1 MLAQQTAEDIV
12 VNGLKVATASPAVAQ
27 AAAEAHSAYQAKK
40 DALDKAAGELDAARA
55 AYEEA
60 SERAGVTEQEL
71 AEKLADLAMAQDAY
85 DRLVAQM
92 GWDKPAADDDQD
104 AGAVS
109 GNDSDGTKQ
118 QASMGTAGSN
128 GKSGLPQP
136 ATRHAPPDRP
146 LYTSTCVQQPVPD
159 RTLTR
164 QSPHLHHSPT

>member
-27 AAAEAHSAYQAKK
+27 AAAEAHNAYQAKK

-85 DRLVAQM
+85 NRLAKQM
-92 GWDKPAADDDQD
+92 GWDKPAADDDQGTGVVNGTVKIL
-104 AGAVS
+104 AHFPTAPRPAVRCGYS
-109 GNDSDGTKQ
+109 S
-118 QASMGTAGSN
+118 SSV
-128 GKSGLPQP
+128 
-136 ATRHAPPDRP
+136 
-146 LYTSTCVQQPVPD
+146 TS
-159 RTLTR
+159 R
-164 QSPHLHHSPT
+164 

>member
-27 AAAEAHSAYQAKK
+27 AAAEAHNAYQAKK

-85 DRLVAQM
+85 DRLAKQM
-92 GWDKPAADDDQD
+92 GWDKPAADGDQGTGVVND
-104 AGAVS
+104 ND
-109 GNDSDGTKQ
+109 GNGTKQ
-118 QASMGTAGSN
+118 QASMETAGSN
-128 GKSGLPQP
+128 GKSDLPQTGDP
-136 ATRHAPPDRP
+136 AAAMAAGIALAGAAAVAGGAHFRR
-146 LYTSTCVQQPVPD
+146 
-159 RTLTR
+159 RR
-164 QSPHLHHSPT
+164 E